1 MGLSF
6 PNLST
11 LKYTPIFDSIINK
24 NFLRKNWF
32 SFYLTDVNERAQ
44 SQIILGEPNEKL
56 YIGDLNW
63 HKVSEESYWQ
73 VEMDDIYIDST
84 PLKICPDGPCKLVI
98 DTGTSIMTGPSS
110 DLDTLLNKL
119 PLSDC
124 NDISNLPELGFK
136 LGDLLYT
143 IKPSEYII
151 FSQRHYSS
159 FLESG
164 SEETKLE
171 KISTVN
177 KMAAQA
183 QAKVQSQTKA
193 SASNTLNTNLNT
205 NMKFKIKENLLFNS
219 FMREGKNLGKSKQ
232 FSCKRAFMPLDVQEP
247 RGPLWVLGDI
257 FLRKYFTVFDRD
269 SKRIGIAERRKNVSN

>member
-24 NFLRKNWF
+24 HFLRKNWF
-32 SFYLTDVNERAQ
+32 SFYLTDVNERSQ
-44 SQIILGEPNEKL
+44 SQIILGEPSSNL
-56 YIGDLNW
+56 YIGNLNW

-73 VEMDDIYIDST
+73 VDMDDIYIGNT

-110 DLDTLLNKL
+110 DLDILLDKL
-119 PLSDC
+119 SLSDC
-124 NDISNLPELGFK
+124 NDISHMPELGFK
-136 LGDLLYT
+136 IGDLLYT

-159 FLESG
+159 FLESEA
-164 SEETKLE
+164 EETKLE
-171 KISTVN
+171 KISMNN
-177 KMAAQA
+177 KMNMNMN
-183 QAKVQSQTKA
+183 
-193 SASNTLNTNLNT
+193 SNA
-205 NMKFKIKENLLFNS
+205 KFKIKENLLFS
-219 FMREGKNLGKSKQ
+219 TFMKEGKSKQ

-269 SKRIGIAERRKNVSN
+269 LKRIGIAERRKNAIDF